1 MDWCTDIS
9 VQVLQAHSSSRVR
22 EHAVDDLSVTSEQ
35 TLTQSEA
42 ADDVTS
48 IESMPDDVINYVL
61 DSSVENRLRNHSS
74 LTNGTATTLG

>member
-1 MDWCTDIS
+1 M
-9 VQVLQAHSSSRVR
+9 QVLQAHSSSRVR
-22 EHAVDDLSVTSEQ
+22 KHAVDDLSVTSEQ